1 MKPFRFRPGTPMRL
15 NVSAC
20 IHARARAGQAA
31 AGNKNV
37 SAVVFSKELSIEKT
51 KIQKRVR
58 CGSRPRSPSLHPP
71 LSPALRS
78 KLLPSKP

>member
-51 KIQKRVR
+51 KNKNV
-58 CGSRPRSPSLHPP
+58 CAVVVAPAPPRFTHPFP
-71 LSPALRS
+71 LL
-78 KLLPSKP
+78 